1 MRGTNGGENGR
12 LDKSAKNMK
21 SSGTNGQAKPS
32 NGRAPHGSNNGR
44 AETNR
49 LGDSPATG
57 PLPKTHLTDE
67 ELAYFRQLLLEK
79 RRELVG
85 DVSTMENEALGKN
98 RADAAGDLSLM
109 PIHMADIGT
118 DNYEQEF
125 TIGLIANER
134 ETLKDIDAA
143 IERIDQKTYG
153 ICLATHKPIGKAR
166 LKAKPWANYC
176 LEYKRAQ
183 EENTHRR

>member
-1 MRGTNGGENGR
+1 
-12 LDKSAKNMK
+12 MK

-32 NGRAPHGSNNGR
+32 NGRSLPAITNGR
-44 AETNR
+44 AENDR
-49 LGDSPATG
+49 LNAPLTAQ
-57 PLPKTHLTDE
+57 PLPPTHLSDE

-183 EENTHRR
+183 EENGHRR